1 MHSQTSNTIAENLE
15 KDFIS
20 HFDIQLEIHK
30 VEVLTVS
37 LFRFNRHPYHIMFKK
52 KITFIFVLI
61 N

>member
-52 KITFIFVLI
+52 KILFLS
-61 N
+61 